1 MTEKNK
7 PTEGQ
12 EPENFEIPEEV
23 YNSLKEEIENPFKE
37 QISAKDQEIA
47 NLKEQ
52 LQQANKSRKI
62 IISSKAPEPQ
72 KVPQPQKK
80 LDIFI

>member
-1 MTEKNK
+1 MEEDKI
-7 PTEGQ
+7 PQ
-12 EPENFEIPEEV
+12 EPEKFEIPEDV
-23 YNSLKEEIENPFKE
+23 YKALKSEIETPFME
-37 QISAKDQEIA
+37 QITSKDKEIA

-62 IISSKAPEPQ
+62 IISSKAHEPQ
-72 KVPQPQKK
+72 KAPEPQKK